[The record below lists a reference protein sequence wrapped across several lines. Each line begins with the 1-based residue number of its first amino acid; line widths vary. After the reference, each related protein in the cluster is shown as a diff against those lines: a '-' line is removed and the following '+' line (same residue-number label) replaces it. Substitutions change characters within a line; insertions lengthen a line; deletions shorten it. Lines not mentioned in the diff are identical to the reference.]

1 MEEQHKRRVLAASK
15 ANCTVSYKNLTDNI
29 LSTIQKIVLEDTRIW
44 LEKTLIEDEEIKEN
58 VGEDSK
64 IRKEREQYKKNIAVM
79 QRCLS
84 ILK

>member
-1 MEEQHKRRVLAASK
+1 MEG
-15 ANCTVSYKNLTDNI
+15 T
-29 LSTIQKIVLEDTRIW
+29 TIWI
-44 LEKTLIEDEEIKEN
+44 EKTLIEDEEIKEN

-64 IRKEREQYKKNIAVM
+64 IRKEREQYKKNIEVM